1 MTSSTIV
8 PLSVLDVVPVFEGGS
23 ATTALHETVAIAP
36 RVEELG
42 YHRYWVAEHHGT
54 PSLATSTPAVLAG
67 RIAAATSRL
76 RVGSGGVLLP
86 NHAPLV
92 VAEQFGTLQALFG
105 DRIDL
110 GLGRAPGTDPL
121 TARAL
126 RRPPGGGGGEDTFA
140 DQITELTGYFA
151 PTDPGNPVIAVPAA
165 DSRPQVWVLGSSL
178 ASAGLAAALG
188 LPYAFAHHVNPQAS
202 VAALRRYRAAFTP
215 SAQLASPRS
224 LLSVL
229 ATVGDTDADARQ
241 AAAPYLLGKVWMR
254 TIGLFDAFPSEVT
267 TNAYSYSRAEVAFLD
282 DLAAPQLIGGVNT
295 VRRDLAALVEATGAD
310 ELMALTIVPDQADR
324 VRSFELLAQAASA
337 PSPAARPGVSAQI

>member
-1 MTSSTIV
+1 MTSSTIL

-23 ATTALHETVAIAP
+23 ATTALHDTVAIAA

-42 YHRYWVAEHHGT
+42 YHRYWLAEHHGT

-126 RRPPGGGGGEDTFA
+126 RRSPGGDEHSFA
-140 DQITELTGYFA
+140 DQITELIGYFA

-178 ASAGLAAALG
+178 ASADLAAALG

-215 SAQLASPRS
+215 SAQLERPRS

-229 ATVGDTDADARQ
+229 VTVGDTDAAARQ
-241 AAAPYLLGKVWMR
+241 AAAPYLLSKLWMR
-254 TIGLFDAFPSEVT
+254 TIGLFDAFPSQAT
-267 TNAYSYSRAEVAFLD
+267 TNAHSYRGGELAFLD
-282 DLAAPQLIGGVNT
+282 DLAAPQLIGGVDT
-295 VRRDLAALVEATGAD
+295 VRRDLAALVDATGAD
-310 ELMALTIVPDQADR
+310 ELMALTIVPDQGDR
-324 VRSFELLAQAASA
+324 LRSFELLAQAASS
-337 PSPAARPGVSAQI
+337 PSPAARPGVSVRI

>member
-1 MTSSTIV
+1 MTSPTVV
-8 PLSVLDVVPVFEGGS
+8 PLSVLDVVPVFEGRS
-23 ATTALHETVAIAP
+23 ATTALRDTVAVAP

-67 RIAAATSRL
+67 RIAAATSTL

-110 GLGRAPGTDPL
+110 GLGRAPGTDPR
-121 TARAL
+121 TAHAL
-126 RRPPGGGGGEDTFA
+126 RRSPGSDEHSFA

-151 PTDPGNPVIAVPAA
+151 PADPGNPIVAVPAA
-165 DSRPQVWVLGSSL
+165 DGRPEVWVLGSSP

-215 SAQLASPRS
+215 SAQLARPRS
-224 LLSVL
+224 LLSALV
-229 ATVGDTDADARQ
+229 TVGETDEAARQ
-241 AAAPYLLGKVWMR
+241 AAAPYLLSKVWMR
-254 TIGLFDAFPSEVT
+254 TIGLFDAFPSQART
-267 TNAYSYSRAEVAFLD
+267 SAHSYSRAEVAFLD
-282 DLAAPQLIGGVNT
+282 DLAAPQLIGGVDT
-295 VRRDLAALVEATGAD
+295 VRRDLTALLEATGAD

-324 VRSFELLAQAASA
+324 VRSFELLTQAASS
-337 PSPAARPGVSAQI
+337 PSPAARPGISARL